1 MPDRLKWP
9 KWSFRPSGIFATYA
23 IALIAVAALLPVTC
37 HAQGFPPLSPDDLKM
52 TSEPKAPGAPAV
64 ILFREVDRDDSGRID
79 IHEDRY
85 YRVKILTEEGRNHA
99 NVEIEFNKAHQ
110 DVVGI
115 KARTIKPDGSS
126 VDFDGKVFEKTIEKA
141 QGLKYLA
148 KTFTLPDV
156 QIGSI
161 IEYRYTIDWNDRSS
175 YGSHWIFLV
184 GSQWILSEPLFT
196 RKAKF
201 TLKPYLGPRVSLRW
215 TYQGLPAGSDPKEAG
230 PQRIISMEAEN
241 IPAFQVEDFMPPPNQ
256 LKARVDFIYET
267 EYLETD
273 ADQFWRHVAKNRTAA
288 LERFID
294 KQKAM
299 EQVVAQIVSPGDPP
313 EVKLR
318 KIYDRVQQLRNTT
331 YEFRKTVQEE
341 KRENEKPVENVEE
354 LWKRGYGNGGQLTWL
369 YLALVRAVGFEAY
382 GVWVSNRSEYFFNAK
397 SMENRKLDSNI
408 VLVKLNGKELYFDPG
423 AAFTPFGLL
432 TWSATGVP
440 GLCLDKEGGT
450 WIKTTLPRS
459 SDSRIERVAKLRLSD
474 DGSLEG
480 KLTVTYTGLEAMY
493 HRQDVRNSDD
503 VARKKFLEDRIQ
515 RQIPATAEV
524 KLTNQPDWSNSE
536 TPLVAEYH
544 LTIPDWASS
553 AGKRTLLPAGIFT
566 AIEKHVFEH
575 VDRVQ
580 PIYVDYPYEKE
591 DDITVEL
598 PAGWQVSALPTPQNV
613 DAHVLNYS
621 LKVDKDAAALHLTR
635 KLTWNFLILEPKYYS
650 ALRGFFQS
658 VRTGDDQQ
666 IVLQPAAA
674 SASN

>member
-1 MPDRLKWP
+1 
-9 KWSFRPSGIFATYA
+9 
-23 IALIAVAALLPVTC
+23 
-37 HAQGFPPLSPDDLKM
+37 
-52 TSEPKAPGAPAV
+52 
-64 ILFREVDRDDSGRID
+64 
-79 IHEDRY
+79 
-85 YRVKILTEEGRNHA
+85 
-99 NVEIEFNKAHQ
+99 
-110 DVVGI
+110 
-115 KARTIKPDGSS
+115 
-126 VDFDGKVFEKTIEKA
+126 
-141 QGLKYLA
+141 
-148 KTFTLPDV
+148 
-156 QIGSI
+156 
-161 IEYRYTIDWNDRSS
+161 
-175 YGSHWIFLV
+175 
-184 GSQWILSEPLFT
+184 
-196 RKAKF
+196 
-201 TLKPYLGPRVSLRW
+201 
-215 TYQGLPAGSDPKEAG
+215 
-230 PQRIISMEAEN
+230 
-241 IPAFQVEDFMPPPNQ
+241 
-256 LKARVDFIYET
+256 
-267 EYLETD
+267 
-273 ADQFWRHVAKNRTAA
+273 
-288 LERFID
+288 
-294 KQKAM
+294 
-299 EQVVAQIVSPGDPP
+299 
-313 EVKLR
+313 
-318 KIYDRVQQLRNTT
+318 
-331 YEFRKTVQEE
+331 
-341 KRENEKPVENVEE
+341 
-354 LWKRGYGNGGQLTWL
+354 
-369 YLALVRAVGFEAY
+369 
-382 GVWVSNRSEYFFNAK
+382 
-397 SMENRKLDSNI
+397 MENRKLDSNI